1 MGGRGLPATRHGRK
15 EAQLMIRRFRNLPL
29 WLKLQSLVVVALS
42 ALVLIVGVAAW
53 QERARMM
60 DDRISEIRVLVE
72 TTVNLATSLQQQE
85 AAGKLTHAEA
95 LQRFHDTLSALRYD
109 GSNYFFAY
117 DMAGVQFVI
126 PTQPE
131 LEGKSRIDVRDPT
144 GKYFVRDM
152 ISIAERGG
160 GVGTLKYP
168 RPGTA
173 VPVPKINYI
182 LPFAPWH
189 MFIATGLFVDDI
201 DATFHAALW
210 QLGGLAGAVAL
221 LAGLTAWLL
230 SRSIAHPLGGI
241 ERSMTALAAGRLD
254 VATEVGDRTD
264 EIGRMARSL
273 DVFRQNAVEK
283 QRLEQQRQ
291 EAEAASR
298 EERKRLMLE
307 LADRLQQKIGGLAET
322 LSDASA
328 GLRTSAETMNS
339 ATGQSEARSE
349 AISAAVAQ
357 TSTNVETVASA
368 AEELSTSIQEIGR
381 QVAQST
387 EIAAKAVADT
397 ERTDQ
402 LVQRLST
409 SAQKIGDVVR
419 LINEIASQTNLL
431 ALNATIEAAR
441 AGEAGKGF
449 AVVASEV
456 KVLANQTAKATEEI
470 GGQVVQ
476 IQHATSEA
484 VGAINGIA
492 QTIREVSEIVT
503 AISAAVAEQGAAT
516 GEISRNVQEAARGA
530 REVNDNVGG
539 VRDAVGRAGSAA
551 GEVLSAANELAGQ
564 SQLLSQEITRAL
576 AEIRAA

>member
-1 MGGRGLPATRHGRK
+1 
-15 EAQLMIRRFRNLPL
+15 MIRLFRNLPL
-29 WLKLQSLVVVALS
+29 WIKLQSLVVVALS
-42 ALVLIVGVAAW
+42 ALVLVVGIAAW

-60 DDRISEIRVLVE
+60 DDRISEIRVIVE
-72 TTVNLATSLQQQE
+72 NGVGLAKKFQQEE
-85 AAGKLTHAEA
+85 AAGTLTHEQAWKG
-95 LQRFHDTLSALRYD
+95 FHDAISAMRYD
-109 GSNYFFAY
+109 GSNYLFVY
-117 DMAGVQFVI
+117 DMTGTQVVI
-126 PTQPE
+126 PTQPQ
-131 LEGKSRIDVRDPT
+131 LEGKNRIDLKDPT
-144 GKYFVRDM
+144 GLYFVRDM
-152 ISIAERGG
+152 ISIAQKGG
-160 GVGTLKYP
+160 GVGRLMYP
-168 RPGTA
+168 RPGTT
-173 VPVPKINYI
+173 VPVAKMNYI
-182 LPFAPWH
+182 LPFAPWNL
-189 MFIATGLFVDDI
+189 FIATGLFVDDI
-201 DATFHAALW
+201 DATFRAALW
-210 QLGGLAGAVAL
+210 QLGSVAGAVAL
-221 LAGLTAWLL
+221 LAGLIAWLL
-230 SRSIAHPLGGI
+230 SRSIARPLGGI
-241 ERSMTALAAGRLD
+241 ERTMTALAAGKLD

-273 DVFRQNAVEK
+273 NVFRQNAVEK
-283 QRLEQQRQ
+283 QKLEQQRL
-291 EAEAASR
+291 EAETASR

-307 LADRLQQKIGGLAET
+307 LADRLQQKIGGL
-322 LSDASA
+322 SDALSTSST
-328 GLRTSAETMNS
+328 GLRTTAETMKS
-339 ATGQSEARSE
+339 ATGQSESRSE
-349 AISAAVAQ
+349 AITTAVAQ

-368 AEELSTSIQEIGR
+368 AEELSASIQEIGR

-484 VGAINGIA
+484 VSAINGIA
-492 QTIREVSEIVT
+492 TTIREVSEIVT

-539 VRDAVGRAGSAA
+539 VREAVRSAGSAA
-551 GEVLSAANELAGQ
+551 GNVLTAANELAGQ
-564 SQLLSQEITRAL
+564 SQLLSQEITRAI
-576 AEIRAA
+576 ADIRAA